1 MKLSVFCSRL
11 SAQLLEA
18 KTSVIIC
25 EVSFWCQVL
34 ALALVDER
42 KVGTL
47 YLHTN
52 CPTFWLISFKF
63 GEQTLI
69 PIIQAWRLESWSRDL
84 SILKSE
90 SLGLG
95 LACQGLGLELLSLQ
109 SKPAVMVHTDT
120 VDHSKDFSGYD
131 LEVLNGAGTESFPE
145 SSVICDLV

>member
-1 MKLSVFCSRL
+1 MKLPVFCNHS
-11 SAQLLEA
+11 SAQLLAA
-18 KTSVIIC
+18 KNQCHHLWSK
-25 EVSFWCQVL
+25 FL
-34 ALALVDER
+34 MPG
-42 KVGTL
+42 VGVGAGRWKKGRHSL
-47 YLHTN
+47 PQLHTN

-90 SLGLG
+90 SL
-95 LACQGLGLELLSLQ
+95 GLGLELLSLQ